1 MPEEKLHQI
10 GIKVPSDMLAW
21 LKACARAEDRP
32 LAYLVKRI
40 LAEKMAADERAT
52 KPRAAKR

>member
-21 LKACARAEDRP
+21 LKARARAEDRP

-40 LAEKMAADERAT
+40 LAEKMAADERAK
-52 KPRAAKR
+52 KPKAAKG